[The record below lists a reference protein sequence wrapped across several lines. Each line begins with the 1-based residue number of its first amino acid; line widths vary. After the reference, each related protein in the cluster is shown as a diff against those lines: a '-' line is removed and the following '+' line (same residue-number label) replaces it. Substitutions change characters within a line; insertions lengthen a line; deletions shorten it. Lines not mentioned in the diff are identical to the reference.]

1 MKNTLIKMKK
11 WFSKLSVIKK
21 VLLIMLVLVA
31 GWFAYTRIFKTKT
44 TQVSYK
50 TATVTRGTLIEAVSA
65 TGTVSSANNTP
76 VVTQV
81 TGAITKIYVKNG
93 DSVKAGS
100 PIATLQLDQYS
111 QLKYSQSY
119 SSYKSAQNSLE
130 SAKTQLVSLRSAKL
144 TADNNF
150 LKGAIEKGKDKDSV
164 TYQTLNDAAKVA
176 DQNYSHQEDVIAQAQ
191 LQLTNAALSLQQ
203 LSPTVSAPIS
213 GTISG
218 LALQEGSVIPAQAI
232 SSGSS
237 NQVTSQNIANITTS
251 AIPIVA
257 ADLSEVDIPKVQV
270 GNKATL
276 TFDAFPDKTFTGK
289 VFSINTTGTV
299 SSGVTSYLVTVTL
312 DTENA
317 LIYPNMSAAVNIIV
331 NVKDNVLS
339 VPFAAV
345 QTQNGQQYVRVL
357 KNGAVENVNVT
368 TGISSDT
375 NTEITSGLNEGDAV
389 VTAVA
394 TSGSTTSTTT
404 ASPFGILRGG
414 AGGSTR
420 AVIRD

>member
-1 MKNTLIKMKK
+1 
-11 WFSKLSVIKK
+11 
-21 VLLIMLVLVA
+21 
-31 GWFAYTRIFKTKT
+31 
-44 TQVSYK
+44 
-50 TATVTRGTLIEAVSA
+50 
-65 TGTVSSANNTP
+65 
-76 VVTQV
+76 
-81 TGAITKIYVKNG
+81 
-93 DSVKAGS
+93 
-100 PIATLQLDQYS
+100 
-111 QLKYSQSY
+111 
-119 SSYKSAQNSLE
+119 LE

-150 LKGAIEKGKDKDSV
+150 LKGAIEKNKDKDSV

-176 DQNYSHQEDVIAQAQ
+176 DQNYSHQEDVIAQSQ
-191 LQLTNAALSLQQ
+191 LQLTNSALSLQQ

-237 NQVTSQNIANITTS
+237 NQVISQNIANITTS
-251 AIPIVA
+251 AVPIIA

-312 DTENA
+312 DTENS
-317 LIYPNMSAAVNIIV
+317 LLYPNMSAAVNIIV

-339 VPFAAV
+339 VPLAAV

-357 KNGAVENVNVT
+357 KNGVVENVNVT

-375 NTEITSGLNEGDAV
+375 NIEISSGLNEGDAV
-389 VTAVA
+389 VTSVVA
-394 TSGSTTSTTT
+394 SGSTTSPTT

-414 AGGSTR
+414 AGGGGAR